1 MTTSSPLQSSRYLV
15 STDKSLLNLDVIH
28 GFLTNCHWA
37 KGISRELV
45 ARSIEHSLCFG
56 VYEVLPDGKLQQ
68 AGFARVISDYATFA
82 YLSDVFILED
92 YRGQDLSILLLE
104 KIMSHPDLQGL
115 RRWLLVTTYAHGLYE
130 KFGFSAPAHPE
141 KFMEIFIPNLYE
153 KEAALT
159 ALIKEEKTAVK

>member
-1 MTTSSPLQSSRYLV
+1 MTTQHESKYLV
-15 STDKSLLNLDVIH
+15 STDKSLLDIDAIH

-45 ARSIEHSLCFG
+45 VRSIEHSLCFG
-56 VYEVLPDGKLQQ
+56 VYEMWPDGARKQ
-68 AGFARVISDYATFA
+68 AGFARVISDFATFA
-82 YLSDVFILED
+82 YLSDVFILEE
-92 YRGQDLSILLLE
+92 YRGRDLSMLLLE

-153 KEAALT
+153 REKALT
-159 ALIKEEKTAVK
+159 ALTVEEKIEVK